1 MLIYNVTIK
10 VETAIADEWLQWMKD
25 EHIPE
30 LLQIGLFTDAKLYH
44 LLEQDEQEGITC
56 VAQYFCQ
63 NIEDYNAYISLYAQ
77 KMREKGLNRFG
88 SRFIAF
94 RTLMEEV
101 E

>member
-10 VETAIADEWLQWMKD
+10 VETAVADEWLLWMKE
-25 EHIPE
+25 EHMPE
-30 LLQIGLFTDAKLYH
+30 LLQTGLFLDSRLYH
-44 LLEQDEQEGITC
+44 LLEQDEQEGITY

-63 NIEDYNAYISLYAQ
+63 NIKDYNAYISLHAQ

-88 SRFIAF
+88 NRFMAF

-101 E
+101 G